1 MMVDAALA
9 LDGLKV
15 VELPCFDPMPFFAA
29 AMTGKLLA
37 DFGAEVIKIEPPGIG
52 AAERRWGPFR
62 GEERNAETNGL
73 HLYLNTNKLGVTV
86 DLGDFAGRVH
96 LYKLLA
102 DADVL
107 LNPNL
112 PALNERLEL
121 DWRTLTGRFPRLT
134 IISTTFFG
142 AESAYRDRRGG
153 DLVATQMSVVGYG
166 TPMQQVTDLVTQP
179 PLRLA
184 GRQAD
189 YVTGYTAAA
198 AALCALLARKDD
210 RAVGMHVDVSQ
221 WLAMAQMCRPEISI
235 YSHEAPEA
243 PYRQRLFI
251 RKKTSMQYMFPCKDG
266 WVSFGLAT
274 NRHWRGT
281 KRMMGNPEWAESE
294 MFNTLERRLEN
305 SDALEALLTE
315 WLSHFTREEVFK
327 LAQAEHV
334 PSFPVNSPAE
344 VANNV
349 HYAERRYFVDCTH
362 PVAGRV
368 RMPGAPICFSR
379 TPWRLRRPAP
389 CLGEHNAEI
398 LGQRLGLRPA
408 EIEQI
413 ARKTATLVE
422 DSISTSLKPLA
433 RSFAG
438 EGKGEGSASISGSER
453 YKTLSEHAGPKA
465 KLPFEGI
472 RITDFGW
479 IYALPYATA
488 WLAALGADVIK
499 IESSTRP
506 DLVRFLSGTDG
517 VTSINRSGIFNAINF
532 SKRSIY
538 LNLTHPKAREIA
550 IRMVGKSDV
559 VTENFTAHTMRNLG
573 LTYDDLHRIRPDLI
587 MLSGTSLGQT
597 GPYANT
603 VGWGP
608 TNQAFAGTSH
618 LTGYP
623 DGFPCAGGGT
633 WPDFA
638 VGVAMVFALTAAL
651 YHRSRTGQG
660 QYIDVSM
667 CEVVTSMMPEALLD
681 YFMNGVERGP
691 IGNRDPEMAPHG
703 VFPVKGADR
712 WLAIAIPN
720 DAEFEILCEVLGVP
734 GMARDPRYASSAARL
749 VNADQ
754 LEREIAEVTRRFER
768 DELAAMLAERKLCA
782 GAVYDTF
789 DLVNDSAFAQSG
801 MMVNLHHKECGERS
815 TPTLPV
821 HFSRLDPR
829 YKGAPLAGE
838 HTDEI
843 LRALLDMS
851 DGEIATLREEK
862 VLI

>member
-1 MMVDAALA
+1 MEEAALA
-9 LDGLKV
+9 LDGIKV

-29 AMTGKLLA
+29 AMAGKLLA
-37 DFGAEVIKIEPPGIG
+37 DFGAEVIKIEPPRVG
-52 AAERRWGPFR
+52 ATERRWGPFR

-73 HLYLNTNKLGVTV
+73 HLYLNTSKLGVTI
-86 DLGDFAGRVH
+86 DLGDSAGRAH
-96 LYKLLA
+96 LFKLLA

-107 LNPNL
+107 FNPNL
-112 PALNERLEL
+112 PALNERLGL
-121 DWRTLTGRFPRLT
+121 DWRALTGRFPRLT
-134 IISTTFFG
+134 VVSTTFFG
-142 AESAYRDRRGG
+142 AESAYRSRRGG
-153 DLVATQMSVVGYG
+153 DLVATQMGVVGYG
-166 TPMQQVTDLVTQP
+166 TPMQQVTDPASQP

-184 GRQAD
+184 GRQSD
-189 YVTGYTAAA
+189 YISGYTAAA
-198 AALCALLARKDD
+198 AALCALLARKNDD
-210 RAVGMHVDVSQ
+210 AMGMHVDVSQ
-221 WLAMAQMCRPEISI
+221 WLAMAQMCRPELGIH
-235 YSHEAPEA
+235 SHEAPDA
-243 PYRQRLFI
+243 PYRKRLLI
-251 RKKTSMQYMFPCKDG
+251 RKKTSIQYMFPCKDG

-294 MFNTLERRLEN
+294 MFNTFEGRLEN
-305 SDALEALLTE
+305 SDALEALLIE
-315 WLSHFTREEVFK
+315 WLSHFTREEIFQ

-344 VANNV
+344 VAGNV
-349 HYAERRYFVDCTH
+349 QYAARGYFVDCAH
-362 PVAGRV
+362 PGAGRI
-368 RMPGAPICFSR
+368 RMPGAPIRFSR
-379 TPWRLRRPAP
+379 TPWRLGRPAP
-389 CLGEHNAEI
+389 RLGQHNAEI
-398 LGQRLGLRPA
+398 LGGRLGLAPQ
-408 EIEQI
+408 EVEQI
-413 ARKTATLVE
+413 ARTGAALVDDCAT
-422 DSISTSLKPLA
+422 S
-433 RSFAG
+433 SFSRLLEEEG
-438 EGKGEGSASISGSER
+438 PGKGLA
-453 YKTLSEHAGPKA
+453 T
-465 KLPFEGI
+465 LPFEGI

-532 SKRSIY
+532 SKRSLY
-538 LNLTHPKAREIA
+538 LNLAHPKAREIA
-550 IRMVGKSDV
+550 IRLVAKSDIV
-559 VTENFTAHTMRNLG
+559 SENFTARTMRNLG
-573 LTYDDLHRIRPDLI
+573 LAYDDLRRVRPDLI

-597 GPYANT
+597 GPHADT

-691 IGNRDPEMAPHG
+691 IGNRDHEMAPHG
-703 VFPVKGADR
+703 VFPVKGLDR
-712 WLAIAIPN
+712 WIAIAVPN
-720 DAEFEILCEVLGVP
+720 DAEFGVLCEVLGAP
-734 GMARDPRYASSAARL
+734 GMALDPRYASSAARL
-749 VNADQ
+749 VNVDH
-754 LEREIAEVTRRFER
+754 LEREIAELTGQFER
-768 DELAAMLAERKLCA
+768 DELAAKLAQRQLCA
-782 GAVYDTF
+782 GPVYSTF

-801 MMVNLHHKECGERS
+801 MMVNLRHKECGERS

-821 HFSRLDPR
+821 SFSRLEPR
-829 YKGAPLAGE
+829 YFAAPLAGE
-838 HTDEI
+838 HTDEV
-843 LRALLDMS
+843 LREWLGMS
-851 DGEIATLREEK
+851 DEEIDALHQEK
-862 VLI
+862 ALI